1 LREIGGSLTQAL
13 GPREDRSKEEVIHAL
28 ESTAVFWTNAGPTQ
42 SYPIEAAEDV
52 CFLRQREGREVE

>member
-1 LREIGGSLTQAL
+1 LTQAL

-28 ESTAVFWTNAGPTQ
+28 ESTAVFWTNTGPTQ